1 MSSTRIVGLSEILA
15 DISDRQAVYQ
25 YVHEVVDNDDEP
37 TGQLCRR
44 VRMKPGLRTLGPRRA
59 TRPRPVFQPCDMA
72 RQVPAINDEMRTADG
87 SEGIDVLRYEK
98 KRQRVKGKVEQCG
111 ERLFRLLGG
120 HPLALQQV
128 IANRVSD

>member
-1 MSSTRIVGLSEILA
+1 MSSTRIVGLSEVLA

-37 TGQLCRR
+37 TGQPRWR
-44 VRMKPGLRTLGPRRA
+44 VRMKTGLRTLGPRCA

-72 RQVPAINDEMRTADG
+72 RQVPAINDEMCTPDD

-98 KRQRVKGKVEQCG
+98 KRQEVKGTVDQCG

-128 IANRVSD
+128 ITNRVSD

>member
-1 MSSTRIVGLSEILA
+1 MSSSRIVALSKMLA
-15 DISDRQAVYQ
+15 DISDREAVYQ

-37 TGQLCRR
+37 TSQPRWR
-44 VRMKPGLRTLGPRRA
+44 VRMKACLRTLGPRCA

-72 RQVPAINDEMRTADG
+72 RQVPAINDEMCTPDD

-98 KRQRVKGKVEQCG
+98 KRQEVKGTVDQCG

-128 IANRVSD
+128 ITDRVSD